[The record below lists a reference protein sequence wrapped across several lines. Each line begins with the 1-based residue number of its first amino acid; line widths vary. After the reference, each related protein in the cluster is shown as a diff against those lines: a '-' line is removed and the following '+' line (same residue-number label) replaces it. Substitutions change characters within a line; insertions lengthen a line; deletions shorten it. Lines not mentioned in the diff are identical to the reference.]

1 MVNPLLLLPV
11 LNMSTL
17 NTTIN
22 GCYEQ
27 NPPGQPQLV
36 ATTYVVCSQA
46 INNMVMG
53 HALNNPV
60 VFGRSVKIGH
70 KLPDE
75 YTQKGFYGTCVIR
88 IDMKDGE
95 QDTLTWRDI
104 VVSASDLRD
113 QCVAKPPHLGG
124 EGKAGPRQL
133 LDVRIYGL
141 ADEIDGALLEGSSTL
156 VQSRPL
162 DA

>member
-1 MVNPLLLLPV
+1 M
-11 LNMSTL
+11 
-17 NTTIN
+17 
-22 GCYEQ
+22 
-27 NPPGQPQLV
+27 
-36 ATTYVVCSQA
+36 AT
-46 INNMVMG
+46 G
-53 HALNNPV
+53 HALNTPV

-88 IDMKDGE
+88 IDMRDGE
-95 QDTLTWRDI
+95 QDTLTWREII
-104 VVSASDLRD
+104 VGASNLRD
-113 QCVAKPPHLGG
+113 QCVSVPPHLGG

-141 ADEIDGALLEGSSTL
+141 NNEIDGASLGGSSTL
-156 VQSRPL
+156 IQSRTF